1 MKSPLWG
8 RQKNIFGRHKKL
20 KQRKQQMFHN
30 NNYKHKAAG
39 EHKNARKRF
48 APCNRFF
55 SVPFHI
61 TTLTPTTTG
70 QGCFFGRRLSGILEK
85 ERIVFFCG
93 IWFRFGN
100 REIERERE
108 TQKNFPHVMFTIPRY
123 RLAMREGWIKGGREE
138 RKSAER
144 TLQRVL
150 VLCRSC
156 LSFYALRNH
165 RRTID

>member
-55 SVPFHI
+55 FCSVPYHDSHTDNNRPGLLLWP
-61 TTLTPTTTG
+61 TTLRHSRKRTN
-70 QGCFFGRRLSGILEK
+70 CI
-85 ERIVFFCG
+85 FCG

-156 LSFYALRNH
+156 LSFYALRNL